1 MIVGPFPA
9 TLIAYKCTNV
19 YLFAGHYETNN
30 QHLFHNYLHQFHIS
44 CKLKLQFETN
54 LMIMLCVQL
63 HKIITN
69 CQINKIKTNQLKN
82 VFALFV

>member
-30 QHLFHNYLHQFHIS
+30 QHLFHNYQHQFHIS

-63 HKIITN
+63 HSH
-69 CQINKIKTNQLKN
+69 CHYINRAHFLVHTFY
-82 VFALFV
+82 V